1 MTAASYLAESDLS
14 CRVLGPFFACFG
26 ALAALLRFNM
36 TGTPPRILVADDEP
50 AIRRL
55 LGTIL
60 ATQGYEV
67 IELAD
72 GSSALEA
79 AKAAPSSGVLLLD
92 LTLPDIDGI
101 EIIKLL
107 RASGASLPIIVLSN
121 RDDEGAKVTALDLGA
136 DDYLTK
142 PFGAQELFARIRAS
156 MRHRLAAGEG
166 RQIFTSGDLTID
178 FMSRTVT
185 LAGKEIRL
193 SPKEYALLAFL
204 AKNAGKAVTHSQI
217 LREVWGDEAD
227 AQYIRIYIRFLR
239 QKLREA
245 PETPRYILTEQGI
258 GYRLRD
264 I

>member
-1 MTAASYLAESDLS
+1 MTTTHP
-14 CRVLGPFFACFG
+14 C
-26 ALAALLRFNM
+26 
-36 TGTPPRILVADDEP
+36 ILVADDEQ

-55 LGTIL
+55 LCTIL
-60 ATQGYEV
+60 TTQGYEV
-67 IELAD
+67 TEIAD
-72 GSSALEA
+72 GSGALKAGKEA
-79 AKAAPSSGVLLLD
+79 SPSDLLLLD

-121 RDDEGAKVTALDLGA
+121 RTDESAKVTALDLGA

-166 RQIFTSGDLTID
+166 RQIFTSGDLTVD

-185 LAGKEIRL
+185 LAGKELRL

-204 AKNAGKAVTHSQI
+204 VKNAGKAVTHSQI
-217 LREVWGDEAD
+217 MREVWGNEAD

-245 PETPRYILTEQGI
+245 PENPRYILTEQGV
-258 GYRLRD
+258 GYRFSD
-264 I
+264 S